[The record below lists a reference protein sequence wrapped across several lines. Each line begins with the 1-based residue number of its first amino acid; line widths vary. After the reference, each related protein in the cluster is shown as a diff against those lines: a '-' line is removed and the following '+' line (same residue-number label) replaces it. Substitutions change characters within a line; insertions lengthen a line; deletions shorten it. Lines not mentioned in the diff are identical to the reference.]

1 MISTTKR
8 KKRKEQ
14 NHEERWK
21 CVPRSRR
28 AFVGSKPVLTKREY
42 YTIMAMQGL
51 LAGGRAIDDGSRLW
65 IVRTAVELADGL
77 IEQLEK

>member
-1 MISTTKR
+1 
-8 KKRKEQ
+8 
-14 NHEERWK
+14 
-21 CVPRSRR
+21 
-28 AFVGSKPVLTKREY
+28 
-42 YTIMAMQGL
+42 MAMQGL